1 MHDLEEPND
10 DYDFEPPKTQKTTR
24 KRGGKAT
31 ETTIIKREL
40 VDDESEKPQHMTFAS
55 LFDAGP
61 DDANEEIVHRVRV
74 HRSEPREGM
83 LGYIDDMSATEETI
97 KERWGGSTYRLEG
110 LNARGKIVRVRTSV
124 IAGDPIFVSDAF
136 DIQWRKQRG
145 LPPRSQTNGEQVTI
159 KDMLAIIEAKEA
171 ALRKEIA
178 DKEER
183 DRKDRQE
190 REAERRREERE
201 WQAQREREQRE
212 FDERRRKEREEAEE
226 RRRRDDDEREQ
237 RRRRDLEESTKQ
249 QQQFLQQMLTIVS
262 TNAQQSIALVKEM
275 SAAPKG
281 GEGSADMLIKGIQL
295 ALQLKDAAGGEGEKD
310 LLTTV
315 VENLPQMLNAAGNAV
330 GKAVREVKGGGGGH
344 AAASPQQPRI
354 AATPEGSLVLPPGAV
369 SQKFAALVQK
379 VAEQGG
385 DPEQALNAI
394 ADKMLTGQ
402 AKRALP
408 VNPPPAESSP
418 ARPVVMDPGPAKDD
432 TQSTAAPPT
441 ETPQVT
447 NTPGVTRM
455 KFGKKG

>member
-1 MHDLEEPND
+1 MMNHDEEGSD
-10 DYDFEPPKTQKTTR
+10 DYDFEPAKPQRTTR

-31 ETTIIKREL
+31 ETVITKREL
-40 VDDESEKPQHMTFAS
+40 VDEDEKRPTQVTFAA

-61 DDANEEIVHRVRV
+61 EDANDETVLKVRV
-74 HRSEPREGM
+74 TRMEPSEGQ
-83 LGYIDDMSATEETI
+83 LGYIEDMDATEELI
-97 KERWGGSTYRLEG
+97 KERWGGSKYRLDG
-110 LNARGKIVRVRTSV
+110 INRQGRIVRVRTIT
-124 IAGDPIFVSDAF
+124 IAGDPIFVSESF

-171 ALRKEIA
+171 ALRKEIS

-183 DRKDRQE
+183 DRKERQE

-249 QQQFLQQMLTIVS
+249 QQQFMQQMLTIVS
-262 TNAQQSIALVKEM
+262 TNAQQSITLVKEM

-281 GEGSADMLIKGIQL
+281 GETNPADMLIKGIQL
-295 ALQLKDAAGGEGEKD
+295 ALQLKGGDGEGEKD

-330 GKAVREVKGGGGGH
+330 GKAVREVKGGATSH
-344 AAASPQQPRI
+344 QPRI
-354 AATPEGSLVLPPGAV
+354 AATPEGSLVLPPGVV

-394 ADKMLTGQ
+394 ADKMLAAPGT
-402 AKRALP
+402 KRLP
-408 VNPPPAESSP
+408 VNPPQVEATPS
-418 ARPVVMDPGPAKDD
+418 RPVVMDPGPAN
-432 TQSTAAPPT
+432 TEAQSTTPPPSSN
-441 ETPQVT
+441 PQVA
-447 NTPGVTRM
+447 NIPGVTRM